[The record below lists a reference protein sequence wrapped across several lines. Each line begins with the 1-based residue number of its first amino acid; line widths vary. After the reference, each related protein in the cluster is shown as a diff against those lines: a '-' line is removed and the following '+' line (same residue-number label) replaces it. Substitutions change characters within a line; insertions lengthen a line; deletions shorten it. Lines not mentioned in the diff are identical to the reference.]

1 MGMYTI
7 GNRVY
12 VRAEIV
18 AINQTDDT
26 KYTVKTNSAKFY
38 IKENQDIIHVDPEQD
53 ILTATEL
60 YNIINIINKMNVN
73 DIQYMFTLYNNT
85 HGTEYSNLNSLSDI
99 LNSGMEYSTIAEIY
113 KYYRNNLEA
122 GVGDLVKVIF
132 SSSEPPIYGAVL
144 HIDNPGEDNAEFL
157 IYDADKDSIYEI
169 TKNEAQIIRYPV
181 DDKEN
186 VPIES
191 LFKNIK
197 DIIANVTGNIDRG

>member
-38 IKENQDIIHVDPEQD
+38 IKENQDIIHTDPEQD

-60 YNIINIINKMNVN
+60 YNIINIINKMNVA
-73 DIQYMFTLYNNT
+73 DIQYMFTIYNNT
-85 HGTEYSNLNSLSDI
+85 HGTQYNYSSLSDI
-99 LNSGMEYSTIAEIY
+99 LKSGMEYSTLAEIY
-113 KYYRNNLEA
+113 NYYRNNLEVS
-122 GVGDLVKVIF
+122 VGDLVKVIF
-132 SSSEPPIYGAVL
+132 SSSQSPVYGAVL
-144 HIDNPGEDNAEFL
+144 HIDNSGAENAEFL

-169 TKNEAQIIRYPV
+169 TKGQAQIIRYPV
-181 DDKEN
+181 EDQEN

>member
-7 GNRVY
+7 GNKVY
-12 VRAEIV
+12 VRAEIIAV
-18 AINQTDDT
+18 NQSDDT

-38 IKENQDIIHVDPEQD
+38 IKEDQDIIHTDPEQD

-60 YNIINIINKMNVN
+60 YNIINIINKMNVE

-85 HGTEYSNLNSLSDI
+85 HDTEYSYSLLHDI
-99 LNSGMEYSTIAEIY
+99 LSSGMEYSTLVEVY
-113 KYYRNNLEA
+113 NYYRNNLEVS
-122 GVGDLVKVIF
+122 VGDLVKVIF
-132 SSSEPPIYGAVL
+132 SSSESPIYGAVL
-144 HIDNPGEDNAEFL
+144 HIDNPGAENAEYL

-169 TKNEAQIIRYPV
+169 TKEQAQIIRYPV
-181 DDKEN
+181 DDQET
-186 VPIES
+186 VPVES

>member
-18 AINQTDDT
+18 AVNQNDDT

-38 IKENQDIIHVDPEQD
+38 IKENQDIIHTDPEQD

-60 YNIINIINKMNVN
+60 YNIINIINKMNVA
-73 DIQYMFTLYNNT
+73 DIQYMFTIYNNT
-85 HGTEYSNLNSLSDI
+85 HGTQYNYSSLSDI
-99 LNSGMEYSTIAEIY
+99 LKSGMEYSTLAEIY
-113 KYYRNNLEA
+113 NYYRNNLEVS
-122 GVGDLVKVIF
+122 VGDLVKVIF
-132 SSSEPPIYGAVL
+132 SSSQSPVYGAVL
-144 HIDNPGEDNAEFL
+144 HIDNPGAENAEFL

-169 TKNEAQIIRYPV
+169 TKGQAQIIRYPV
-181 DDKEN
+181 ENQEN

>member
-7 GNRVY
+7 GNKVY

-18 AINQTDDT
+18 AVNQNDDT

-38 IKENQDIIHVDPEQD
+38 IKENQDIIHTDPEQD

-60 YNIINIINKMNVN
+60 YNIINIINKMNVA
-73 DIQYMFTLYNNT
+73 DIQYMFTIYNNT
-85 HGTEYSNLNSLSDI
+85 HGTQYNYSSLSDI
-99 LNSGMEYSTIAEIY
+99 LKSGMEYSTLAEIY
-113 KYYRNNLEA
+113 NYYRNNLEVS
-122 GVGDLVKVIF
+122 VGDLVKVIF
-132 SSSEPPIYGAVL
+132 SSSQSPVYGAVL
-144 HIDNPGEDNAEFL
+144 HIDNPGAENAEFL

-169 TKNEAQIIRYPV
+169 TKGQAQIIRYPV
-181 DDKEN
+181 EDQEN

>member
-1 MGMYTI
+1 MGMYTV
-7 GNRVY
+7 GNKVY

-18 AINQTDDT
+18 AVNQNDDT

-38 IKENQDIIHVDPEQD
+38 IKENQDIIHTDPEQD

-60 YNIINIINKMNVN
+60 YNIINIINKMNVA
-73 DIQYMFTLYNNT
+73 DIQYMFTIYNNT
-85 HGTEYSNLNSLSDI
+85 HDTEYNYSSLSDI
-99 LNSGMEYSTIAEIY
+99 LKSGMEYSTLAEIY
-113 KYYRNNLEA
+113 NYYRNNLEVS
-122 GVGDLVKVIF
+122 VGDLVKVIF
-132 SSSEPPIYGAVL
+132 SSSQSPVYGAVL
-144 HIDNPGEDNAEFL
+144 HIDNPGAENAEFL

-169 TKNEAQIIRYPV
+169 TKGQAQIIRYPV
-181 DDKEN
+181 EDQEN

>member
-7 GNRVY
+7 GNKVY

-18 AINQTDDT
+18 AVNQNDDT

-38 IKENQDIIHVDPEQD
+38 IKENQDIIHTDPEQD
-53 ILTATEL
+53 ILTATEI
-60 YNIINIINKMNVN
+60 YNIINIINKMNVA
-73 DIQYMFTLYNNT
+73 DIQYMFTIYNNT
-85 HGTEYSNLNSLSDI
+85 HGTQYNYSSLSDI
-99 LNSGMEYSTIAEIY
+99 LKSGMEYSTLAEIY
-113 KYYRNNLEA
+113 NYYRNNLEVS
-122 GVGDLVKVIF
+122 VGDLVKVIF
-132 SSSEPPIYGAVL
+132 SSSQSPVYGAVL
-144 HIDNPGEDNAEFL
+144 HIDNPGAENAEFL

-169 TKNEAQIIRYPV
+169 TKGQAQIIRYPV
-181 DDKEN
+181 EDQEN

>member
-7 GNRVY
+7 GNKVY
-12 VRAEIV
+12 VRAEIIAV
-18 AINQTDDT
+18 NQSDDT

-38 IKENQDIIHVDPEQD
+38 IKENQDIIHTDPEQD

-60 YNIINIINKMNVN
+60 YNIINIINKMNVE

-85 HGTEYSNLNSLSDI
+85 HDTEYSYSSLHDI
-99 LNSGMEYSTIAEIY
+99 LSSGMEYSTLVEVY
-113 KYYRNNLEA
+113 NYYRNNLEVS
-122 GVGDLVKVIF
+122 VGDLVKVIF
-132 SSSEPPIYGAVL
+132 SSSESPIYGAVL
-144 HIDNPGEDNAEFL
+144 HIDNPGAENAEYL

-169 TKNEAQIIRYPV
+169 TKEQAQIIRYPV
-181 DDKEN
+181 DDQET
-186 VPIES
+186 VPVES